1 MGPIARRL
9 RSIAEDTDPEWATS
23 ATSPAGSGSG
33 SAQPIAR
40 RPRLTLTKPMRPGP
54 AQLHP
59 GGFGNGG
66 KPATKRGRAGVAVGP
81 GRAARPLQAD

>member
-9 RSIAEDTDPEWATS
+9 RSIAENTDPEWA
-23 ATSPAGSGSG
+23 ASPAGSGSG

-40 RPRLTLTKPMRPGP
+40 RPRLTLTTPMRPGP
-54 AQLHP
+54 GRLHP

-66 KPATKRGRAGVAVGP
+66 KPATKRGRAGFAVGP